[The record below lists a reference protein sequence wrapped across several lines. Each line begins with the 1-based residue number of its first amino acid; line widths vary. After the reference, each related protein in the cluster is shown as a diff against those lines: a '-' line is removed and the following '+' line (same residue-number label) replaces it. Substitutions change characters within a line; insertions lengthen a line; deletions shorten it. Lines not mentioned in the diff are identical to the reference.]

1 MFGQRLN
8 FFRRG
13 GRRGD
18 ILRVYR
24 GAFDEAAESG
34 NPDVKIRA
42 FSQVV
47 DFCASSGLCRTDDSI
62 KRNKVMYWTYNNLGD
77 AWVAK
82 TYQNPSEK
90 NDALRKA
97 VGCYREAVNVA
108 RDEAEKIN
116 SLQRIAAIYKQIGD
130 VGNLNKTREAI
141 VHSLGDEYKRL
152 GYMRLAQNNRENP
165 KTAEWLEKALAYV
178 TREEVSFLGKC
189 QNTLSICKM
198 LAQSYKDAGDKAN
211 ARRIGRLLHK
221 TARLTIQAMEDKT
234 TAERSR
240 EKQLEWYGKM
250 LEGALVYGKGDRRL
264 KKQTAG
270 RIVGLLEE
278 GERITSDGMSYGR
291 DGLKK
296 MLSV

>member
-1 MFGQRLN
+1 M
-8 FFRRG
+8 
-13 GRRGD
+13 
-18 ILRVYR
+18 
-24 GAFDEAAESG
+24 
-34 NPDVKIRA
+34 
-42 FSQVV
+42 
-47 DFCASSGLCRTDDSI
+47 
-62 KRNKVMYWTYNNLGD
+62 
-77 AWVAK
+77 
-82 TYQNPSEK
+82 
-90 NDALRKA
+90 
-97 VGCYREAVNVA
+97 
-108 RDEAEKIN
+108 
-116 SLQRIAAIYKQIGD
+116 
-130 VGNLNKTREAI
+130 

-211 ARRIGRLLHK
+211 ARRIGRLLHN

-234 TAERSR
+234 TAEKSR

-250 LEGALVYGKGDRRL
+250 LEVALVYGKGDRRL
-264 KKQTAG
+264 KTQTAG